1 MIILKPPLL
10 DMDDFSVSIFQ
21 NQELLIPYTEY
32 LLQLTVFILT
42 LF

>member
-10 DMDDFSVSIFQ
+10 DLNDFSVSISQ
-21 NQELLIPYTEY
+21 NPELVIPYTEY